1 MPETTPSRWEPTPRW
16 ERRYREVLDAAA
28 TIFAEKGYAAAST
41 RDIAD
46 RLGVRQ
52 ASLYYYFP
60 SKEAALAAIC
70 ELGVK
75 DFIEILQGIIAK
87 PMPAAEKLRAAI
99 ANHLSPLRTHPDA
112 DYIRVFVRH
121 RHELPDG
128 LRQRIAGLARAYQAL
143 IERLFRE
150 GIKAGE
156 IRVDVDPQLA
166 TLALLGLCNSV
177 LTNRA
182 LPRAST
188 IDDIIEEYARIIIG
202 GVVMAPH
209 ERQPG
214 SATAKVKTGRAR
226 TGRQRASK
234 RSLVSPRRMKS
245 HNHPREP

>member
-1 MPETTPSRWEPTPRW
+1 MPETTSSRWEPTPRW

-46 RLGVRQ
+46 RLGIRQ

-60 SKEAALAAIC
+60 SKETALAAIC

-75 DFIEILQGIIAK
+75 DFIEILQAIIAE
-87 PMPAAEKLRAAI
+87 PSPVAEKLRAAI

-128 LRQRIAGLARAYQAL
+128 LRQRVAGLARSYQGL
-143 IERLFRE
+143 IERLFTE
-150 GIKAGE
+150 GIETGE
-156 IRVDVDPQLA
+156 IRANVNPQLA

-177 LTNRA
+177 ITNRA

-188 IDDIIEEYARIIIG
+188 IDEIIEEYARIIIG
-202 GVVMAPH
+202 GVVMGP
-209 ERQPG
+209 RKKQPG
-214 SATAKVKTGRAR
+214 PAAAKLKSRRGRA
-226 TGRQRASK
+226 G
-234 RSLVSPRRMKS
+234 
-245 HNHPREP
+245 